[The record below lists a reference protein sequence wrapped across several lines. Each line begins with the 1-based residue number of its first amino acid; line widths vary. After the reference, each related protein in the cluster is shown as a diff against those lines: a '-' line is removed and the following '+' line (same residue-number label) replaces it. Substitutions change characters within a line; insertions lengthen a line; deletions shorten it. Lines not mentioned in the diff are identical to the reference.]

1 MALAHVQVLPS
12 TAVNGQSTE
21 FTVHVPAEGGLTTTS
36 VRVDFPSQVSVS
48 AVADA
53 PRWTSLL
60 IKHPPTGGCAAC
72 SGAGAAS
79 RRATT
84 WTSPCWVHRMR

>member
-21 FTVHVPAEGGLTTTS
+21 FTVRVPAEGGLTTTS
-36 VRVDFPSQVSVS
+36 VRVDFPSQVSVY

-53 PRWTSLL
+53 PDWTSLL
-60 IKHPPTGGCAAC
+60 IKHP
-72 SGAGAAS
+72 
-79 RRATT
+79 RRAAARRAVERGQRRAG
-84 WTSPCWVHRMR
+84 PLRGLHRVGRTA